1 MKRGEIHWAEFEPR
15 SGSEPRGIRPALVFS
30 SDALNGIPGWRSI
43 LVVPFG
49 TSGKQARRGPTAVA
63 IPAGASGLKGDSVAL
78 CHQLTTL
85 DRSKFLGYI
94 GVIAPTALQTVE
106 DGIRAALDME

>member
-15 SGSEPRGIRPALVFS
+15 SGSEQRGIRPALVLS

-43 LVVPFG
+43 LVVPFS
-49 TSGKQARRGPTAVA
+49 TSGAQARRGPTAVA
-63 IPAGASGLKGDSVAL
+63 IAARASGLKADSVAL

-85 DRSKFLGYI
+85 DRSKFKGYV
-94 GVIAPTALQTVE
+94 GMIAPATLQTVE
-106 DGIRAALDME
+106 DGIRAALDMD